1 MGQPKKSVSQRCHLE
16 GCRVKLSLSQVTCG
30 RCYCGSVYCPTH
42 RHNHNCLFN
51 YREQAKEEIE
61 RNLPL
66 IKGEK
71 IYKI

>member
-1 MGQPKKSVSQRCHLE
+1 MGQPKEKVGQRCQLP
-16 GCRVKLSLSQVTCG
+16 GCKKTLNLSQISAG
-30 RCYCGSVYCPTH
+30 ACYCGSSYCPTH
-42 RHNHNCLFN
+42 RHNHGCSFD